1 VGFVKNAGMEEIQ
14 TPEGRAK
21 ALAYQTWMNRAG
33 GLITP
38 AQGRFNERYRQGP
51 QRGMTHGE
59 AANQFEKMWRE
70 VSPQVREKYARQAG
84 VVKPVEKRESAK
96 DMYARQRDSRM
107 KDQAYRLGGKEGVKA
122 YESGARKPHDRDG
135 NGVPDMIQRVPT
147 AASKPTTM
155 SFEQLTDPKQEFQA
169 VGDGSSAATGWKPT
183 VGEDGKP
190 IKATD
195 TTPGSVWGG
204 INTMNDAIRTQ
215 NARNQVAAGNSADA
229 AKIKSIQAKGAENL
243 QGQGQQRAGDVAA
256 NRAAADAARSAETR
270 RQAGLAPAPVAP
282 LPTRPAAS
290 TRAQNIADSGGD
302 MSKLATDDRVAVQG
316 GVVNKTPPDLAKREP
331 SFVPAAKPPRINSL
345 TGLPFGARP
354 GETTGLDAG
363 QAATANR
370 MAGERAAQGRPVATA
385 RDMAGADNAMRSQGM
400 VVRTP
405 AAKPV
410 IGPARMAETPRSD
423 GYVARGVIEAGRMQA
438 ENIRNDTT
446 GAPRAVPVGASPVV
460 RPTTQL
466 QKPNRFAL
474 VRR

>member
-1 VGFVKNAGMEEIQ
+1 MEEIQ

-38 AQGRFNERYRQGP
+38 ARGRFNERYRRGP

-96 DMYARQRDSRM
+96 DMYARQRESRM
-107 KDQAYRLGGKEGVKA
+107 KDQAYRV
-122 YESGARKPHDRDG
+122 
-135 NGVPDMIQRVPT
+135 GVPATAT
-147 AASKPTTM
+147 AAAKPTTM
-155 SFEQLTDPKQEFQA
+155 SFEQLTDPKQKFEA

-190 IKATD
+190 IRATD

-229 AKIKSIQAKGAENL
+229 AKIKSIQAKGTENL
-243 QGQGQQRAGDVAA
+243 QMQGQQRAGGVAA
-256 NRAAADAARSAETR
+256 NRAAADAARVAETR

-290 TRAQNIADSGGD
+290 TRAQNIAESGGD

-331 SFVPAAKPPRINSL
+331 SFVPAVKPARINSL

-410 IGPARMAETPRSD
+410 IGPPRMAETPRSD
-423 GYVARGVIEAGRMQA
+423 GYVARDPITAGRMQA
-438 ENIRNDTT
+438 ENVRNDTT

-460 RPTTQL
+460 RPTNQL